1 VVTGNSRDAT
11 RATRL
16 GTEEGGEMSTSRE
29 PYVDDQGGASAVQ
42 HLARIIH
49 QACFVQSQ
57 AFESKHLSEVRCA
70 QGAETPFSPN
80 LPSNQELEV
89 LAQLLMNNP
98 G

>member
-1 VVTGNSRDAT
+1 MRLIAEIGPERVPETRSKLATSINQKGSATVV
-11 RATRL
+11 
-16 GTEEGGEMSTSRE
+16 
-29 PYVDDQGGASAVQ
+29 
-42 HLARIIH
+42 LARIIH
-49 QACFVQSQ
+49 QACSVQSQ

-89 LAQLLMNNP
+89 LAQPLMNNP